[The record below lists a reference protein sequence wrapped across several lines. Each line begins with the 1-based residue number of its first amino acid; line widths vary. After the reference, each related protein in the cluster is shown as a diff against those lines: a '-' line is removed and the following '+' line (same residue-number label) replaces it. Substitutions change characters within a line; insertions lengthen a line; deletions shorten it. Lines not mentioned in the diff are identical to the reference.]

1 MPANMISVEESE
13 PRQALPSRGAPVR
26 MTRRACLAATLALT
40 SSLVAGAWY
49 VGKREGFAVIGTGGS
64 NMKLLPRIG
73 DPAPDVSVL
82 SLTDERRVTLSEY
95 RGKPVWL
102 NFWGSW
108 CPPCRAE
115 FPDIR
120 AAYTEALQPQGL
132 VWLAISLDEPPTAAW
147 SYAQTNGATFTILTD
162 QYRQDTGSVY
172 PIANFPTHILVGR
185 DGIVRDIILAAID
198 KDGIIAAAQKI
209 IAQSTE

>member
-1 MPANMISVEESE
+1 
-13 PRQALPSRGAPVR
+13 
-26 MTRRACLAATLALT
+26 
-40 SSLVAGAWY
+40 
-49 VGKREGFAVIGTGGS
+49 
-64 NMKLLPRIG
+64 MKLLPRIG
-73 DPAPDVSVL
+73 DPAPDIRVF
-82 SLTDERRVTLSEY
+82 SLTDLQYVTLSAY

-115 FPDIR
+115 FPDIK
-120 AAYTEALQPQGL
+120 AAYTESLQPAGL
-132 VWLAISLDEPPTAAW
+132 VWLAISLDESPSAAW

-172 PIANFPTHILVGR
+172 PIANFPTHILVDR

-198 KDGIIAAAQKI
+198 KAGIVAAAQKI
-209 IAQSTE
+209 IAENPG